1 MAGKTFTA
9 QLADFE
15 KLTMQN
21 LKYVATEAIQDVV
34 SAAQTTQR
42 GITMGATS
50 FVEGKIPEGKTK
62 TLKNSLTSNGTE
74 GVASYTVAIGAYE
87 VGDTLTFAWTAP
99 YSLRM
104 ELGFTGTD
112 SKGRTYNQA
121 GRHFVGQNARKFPEF
136 VAARAKE
143 VSK

>member
-99 YSLRM
+99 YALRM
-104 ELGFTGTD
+104 ELGFTGED

-121 GRHFVGQNARKFPEF
+121 GRHFVGANARKFPEF
-136 VAARAKE
+136 VSARAKE

>member
-9 QLADFE
+9 QIADFE
-15 KLTMQN
+15 KLTKQN
-21 LKYVATEAIQDVV
+21 LIYVATEAIQDVV

-74 GVASYTVAIGAYE
+74 GETSYTVALGAYDI
-87 VGDTLTFAWTAP
+87 GDTLTFAWTAP
-99 YSLRM
+99 YALRM

-121 GRHFVGQNARKFPEF
+121 GRHFVGANARKFPEF
-136 VAARAKE
+136 VAKRAKE
-143 VSK
+143 I

>member
-15 KLTMQN
+15 KLTTQN
-21 LKYVATEAIQDVV
+21 LKYVAVEAIQDVV
-34 SAAQTTQR
+34 SAAQTAQR
-42 GITMGATS
+42 GITLGATS

-62 TLKNSLTSNGTE
+62 NLKNSLTSNGTE

-99 YSLRM
+99 YALRM

-112 SKGRTYNQA
+112 IKGRTYNQA
-121 GRHFVGQNARKFPEF
+121 GRHFVGANARKFPEF
-136 VAARAKE
+136 VAARVKE
-143 VSK
+143 VQ